1 MMNKKFFFLIAFS
14 AILMTSCSVSKE
26 VRDQRNTLSGTWSL
40 NNISYENNTG
50 TFSSLLFNDAKDIC
64 FKNSEW
70 FFRDNNST
78 GRYTIPSGSLCAG
91 GDRYI
96 KWSVVEREGLSN
108 QLQFKSINAKNKDI
122 SGGFGYRLDIVSLSP
137 QAMTL
142 KSDVSV
148 NGSPVTVVYQFSK
161 K

>member
-1 MMNKKFFFLIAFS
+1 MMNKKLVLLLAVTALI
-14 AILMTSCSVSKE
+14 MTSCSVTKE
-26 VRDQRNTLSGTWSL
+26 GQRNLLSGTWSL
-40 NNISYENNTG
+40 SNISYENNTG

-64 FKNSEW
+64 FKGSEW

-78 GRYTIPSGSLCAG
+78 GRYTIPSGSLCSG

-96 KWSVVEREGLSN
+96 KWSVVTREGLSN
-108 QLQFKSINAKNKDI
+108 QLQFKAINAKNKDV
-122 SGGFGYRLDIVSLSP
+122 SGGFGYRLDIVNLTP

-148 NGSPVTVVYQFSK
+148 NGSPVTVVYQFTK

>member
-1 MMNKKFFFLIAFS
+1 MNKKLILMLAVAALF
-14 AILMTSCSVSKE
+14 MTSCSVTKE
-26 VRDQRNTLSGTWSL
+26 VRSQRNLLSGTWSL

-78 GRYTIPSGSLCAG
+78 GRYTIPSGSLCTG

-96 KWSVVEREGLSN
+96 KWSVVGREGLSN
-108 QLQFKSINAKNKDI
+108 QLQFKSINEKNKDV
-122 SGGFGYRLDIVSLSP
+122 SGGFGYRLDIVSLTP

-148 NGSPVTVVYQFSK
+148 DGSPVTVVYEFTK

>member
-1 MMNKKFFFLIAFS
+1 MMNKKLVLLLAVTALI
-14 AILMTSCSVSKE
+14 MTSCSVTKE
-26 VRDQRNTLSGTWSL
+26 VRGQRNLLSGTWSL
-40 NNISYENNTG
+40 SNISYENNTG

-64 FKNSEW
+64 FKGSEW

-78 GRYTIPSGSLCAG
+78 GRYTIPSGSLCSG

-96 KWSVVEREGLSN
+96 KWSVVNREGLSN
-108 QLQFKSINAKNKDI
+108 QLQFKAINAKNKDV
-122 SGGFGYRLDIVSLSP
+122 SGGFGYRLDIVNLTP

-148 NGSPVTVVYQFSK
+148 NGSPVTVVYQFTK

>member
-1 MMNKKFFFLIAFS
+1 MNKKIILMLALAALI
-14 AILMTSCSVSKE
+14 MTSCSVTKE
-26 VRDQRNTLSGTWSL
+26 VRSQRNMLSGTWSL
-40 NNISYENNTG
+40 NTISYENNTG
-50 TFSSLLFNDAKDIC
+50 TFSSLLFNDTKDIC

-78 GRYTIPSGSLCAG
+78 GRYTIPSGSLCSG

-96 KWSVVEREGLSN
+96 KWSVVNREGLPN

-122 SGGFGYRLDIVSLSP
+122 SGGFGYRLDIVSLTP

-148 NGSPVTVVYQFSK
+148 NGSPVTVVYNYTK